1 MPTARAKFPHT
12 QHRPHK
18 QPKSL
23 FDWMD
28 NNIKQP
34 TMASELV
41 RLRSVLQD
49 LQSYEFPSKKIPPA
63 IDKENHPNGEAN
75 LNENKDDDGLGG
87 RYGVEGHPDLL
98 RRYKAARNAY
108 LQRKTIESF
117 VSSLRLY
124 DPIANTFPLPDDDA
138 EAEARAELAMR
149 QDEVLRAV
157 NETLEKVSGGVDEV
171 RIKWEQFCAKRE
183 ELSQIVEG
191 MERAERN
198 RRLQGGGENEFEGT
212 DADDD
217 GEAITEDDVAL
228 QEENLSELQ
237 QRKLTLENRLRSVR
251 AQVLDLEDD
260 CHRTK
265 RAINEVRVKAGR
277 QPLDWRGLIGDGLE
291 SIREA
296 GAIALD
302 KDDEEGGV
310 EYVAPIAQQLESEI
324 AEVEEKASELKKSC
338 EFYDGIRELMDELGG
353 VKILS
358 SKNISSSSSAS
369 SEASNGAIES
379 PEKRQKLDNEDGF
392 LLTLMLLGR
401 HILEITLST
410 SRTDNDGLR
419 VSDAKITTP
428 TTFPMPEAPGNGTN
442 ANNNEETASLMET
455 LHSISL
461 SNQSFSKII
470 SQKQSVEITIPAL
483 DDLVSWSHSLESSS
497 HGIRFILVE
506 TMARIRTLEARVVEL
521 SKLRERYAA
530 QVYDVE
536 ASSALE
542 SNKYG
547 GAEQEVVCAIN
558 EGITVALRLG
568 TDCPLA
574 PGSVYISEIFG
585 VGGWDEGKL
594 NELRVV
600 ISNSRCRGPVE
611 VMQRM
616 TEEIRRRSREEGWE
630 VPATPNLPRG
640 KR

>member
-1 MPTARAKFPHT
+1 
-12 QHRPHK
+12 
-18 QPKSL
+18 
-23 FDWMD
+23 
-28 NNIKQP
+28 
-34 TMASELV
+34 MASELI
-41 RLRSVLQD
+41 RLRNILQD
-49 LQSYEFPSKKIPPA
+49 LQSYELPNKKILIA
-63 IDKENHPNGEAN
+63 IDKENHPNGDAN
-75 LNENKDDDGLGG
+75 LHVKKDDGGLGG
-87 RYGVEGHPDLL
+87 RFDVEGHPELL

-117 VSSLRLY
+117 ISSLRLY

-149 QDEVLRAV
+149 QDEVLGAV
-157 NETLEKVSGGVDEV
+157 NETMEKVSGGVDEV

-198 RRLQGGGENEFEGT
+198 RRLQGGGENDSEGT
-212 DADDD
+212 DAEDD
-217 GEAITEDDVAL
+217 GEEITEDDVAL
-228 QEENLSELQ
+228 QEEKLSELQ
-237 QRKLTLENRLRSVR
+237 QRKLKLEHRLRSAR
-251 AQVLDLEDD
+251 AQILDLEDD

-265 RAINEVRVKAGR
+265 RVINEVRVKGGR
-277 QPLDWRGLIGDGLE
+277 QPLDWRGLIGDGSE

-296 GAIALD
+296 GAIAVG

-310 EYVAPIAQQLESEI
+310 EYIAPIAQQVESEI

-358 SKNISSSSSAS
+358 SKSISYSSSAS
-369 SEASNGAIES
+369 SEASNGVIES
-379 PEKRQKLDNEDGF
+379 PEKRQKLDNDDGF

-401 HILEITLST
+401 HILEITLSKST
-410 SRTDNDGLR
+410 ADKDGLR
-419 VSDAKITTP
+419 VLDAKITTP
-428 TTFPMPEAPGNGTN
+428 TAFPIPEAPGNGTN

-455 LHSISL
+455 LHSVSL
-461 SNQSFSKII
+461 SNQSFSKIM
-470 SQKQSVEITIPAL
+470 SQKQSVEIKIPAL
-483 DDLVSWSHSLESSS
+483 DDLVLWSHSLESSS

-536 ASSALE
+536 ASSALG

-568 TDCPLA
+568 ADCPLV
-574 PGSVYISEIFG
+574 PGSVYINEIFG

-594 NELRVV
+594 DDLRVM

-630 VPATPNLPRG
+630 VPATPNLPWG
-640 KR
+640 KC